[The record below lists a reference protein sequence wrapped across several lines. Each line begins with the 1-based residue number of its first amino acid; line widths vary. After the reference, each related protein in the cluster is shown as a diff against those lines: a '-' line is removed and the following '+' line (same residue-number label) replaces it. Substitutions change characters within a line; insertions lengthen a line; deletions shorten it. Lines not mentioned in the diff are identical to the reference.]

1 MNQLEML
8 LSDISQAERDEALQ
22 YYNDYLDDAGIE
34 NEESAIRALG
44 SPIQVAANIKEG
56 LKEGNETGEFM
67 ENGFHMNNEEKD
79 MMILPGE
86 ASSED
91 DKAAEET
98 RFADGNTDG
107 VFDAILSSGGA
118 NADIET
124 VDAEIMKAEVVD
136 AAVVNTDAMDLDVVT
151 ADSGTADSNGAGS
164 NGLVSNSA
172 NTYMAKKKIQ
182 LRQTAQSRRRL
193 RKALW
198 ISIPIRSA
206 AFTRISIPAR
216 FTAKSR
222 IWILRR
228 LARDTR
234 AAARARQVAAGIIRT
249 VMEISTAARTKTPD
263 RSLKAIRIRQAA
275 RT

>member
-1 MNQLEML
+1 MNRQEFMNQLEML

-56 LKEGNETGEFM
+56 LKEGNEAGEFM

-151 ADSGTADSNGAGS
+151 VDSDSADSNGAGS

-172 NTYMAKKKIQ
+172 NTDITKKEN
-182 LRQTAQSRRRL
+182 TAPANSSEPEKAQEGFVDINPDPFRGLYKDIDSCQIHGKEQNMDSAQAGQGYQGSGQGQGGQAGSVVWFQGLIPPPRR
-193 RKALW
+193 
-198 ISIPIRSA
+198 
-206 AFTRISIPAR
+206 
-216 FTAKSR
+216 
-222 IWILRR
+222 
-228 LARDTR
+228 
-234 AAARARQVAAGIIRT
+234 
-249 VMEISTAARTKTPD
+249 
-263 RSLKAIRIRQAA
+263 
-275 RT
+275 